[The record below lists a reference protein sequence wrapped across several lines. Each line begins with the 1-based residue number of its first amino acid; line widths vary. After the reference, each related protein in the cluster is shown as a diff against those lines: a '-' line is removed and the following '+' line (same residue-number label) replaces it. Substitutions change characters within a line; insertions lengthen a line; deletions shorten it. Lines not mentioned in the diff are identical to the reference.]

1 MEVSWG
7 LKNNDSGE
15 NRNPDW
21 YVIHASVCSVSHG
34 CGSVDVWCG
43 VGNYTALSLDHPISR
58 SDNADYRLI
67 KSCLASRPP
76 TTLHCPAFCIF
87 CCRNRAVAGI
97 RCWWPM
103 QNKATQ
109 KVIKRPAT
117 AAPEPKM
124 QKQCSANL
132 PTCPLVQ
139 FFCTTTT
146 REKQAARSQ
155 LAVSFTRQSLLFD
168 NLLEREAAK
177 RGRDKH
183 SLKFPENRQ
192 KIRLQLRWFKIYIVT
207 ICCQFEPQDL
217 IWSEP
222 VRSAIKKF
230 KLGCSPSRDVRNSPS
245 LSLYNLFTVNLTHTC
260 ILALTCTLWTCFD
273 LLSPFFWRFW
283 EIFCSIAAWL
293 GRPME

>member
-87 CCRNRAVAGI
+87 CCRNRGVAGI
-97 RCWWPM
+97 QCWWPM

-117 AAPEPKM
+117 ASEPKM
-124 QKQCSANL
+124 QKQCSANP

-139 FFCTTTT
+139 FFCTT
-146 REKQAARSQ
+146 REKQAARFSRGSQ

-177 RGRDKH
+177 QGRQT
-183 SLKFPENRQ
+183 S
-192 KIRLQLRWFKIYIVT
+192 
-207 ICCQFEPQDL
+207 
-217 IWSEP
+217 
-222 VRSAIKKF
+222 
-230 KLGCSPSRDVRNSPS
+230 
-245 LSLYNLFTVNLTHTC
+245 
-260 ILALTCTLWTCFD
+260 
-273 LLSPFFWRFW
+273 
-283 EIFCSIAAWL
+283 
-293 GRPME
+293 

>member
-1 MEVSWG
+1 MIWG
-7 LKNNDSGE
+7 FRGVLKNNDSGE

-124 QKQCSANL
+124 QKQCSANP

-146 REKQAARSQ
+146 QEKQAARFSRGSQ
-155 LAVSFTRQSLLFD
+155 LAVSFNRQSLLFD

-177 RGRDKH
+177 QGRQTFSKVSWKPTKNTIANCNCVD
-183 SLKFPENRQ
+183 LKFTLLQFVVNLNR
-192 KIRLQLRWFKIYIVT
+192 R
-207 ICCQFEPQDL
+207 
-217 IWSEP
+217 IWS
-222 VRSAIKKF
+222 
-230 KLGCSPSRDVRNSPS
+230 GQ
-245 LSLYNLFTVNLTHTC
+245 NL
-260 ILALTCTLWTCFD
+260 FD
-273 LLSPFFWRFW
+273 LLSRN
-283 EIFCSIAAWL
+283 SS
-293 GRPME
+293 